1 MDTIDYIASLW
12 RQAGLPPQ
20 ALQDLELTGTAA
32 ALPSSFAVS
41 KAAQASIALAALAA
55 AHCRHLRTGRR
66 QQVSVDQRHAA
77 IECRSDHYFAI
88 DGKPV
93 RFNDPLT
100 GLYPC
105 GEGGWVRI
113 HANFAHHRE
122 GALALLRSAP
132 SREAIAAALRGEDA
146 VDFEAKAA
154 ALGLPIVALRNFEQ
168 WDHHPQALALESLP
182 TLTITRIGDAPP
194 MVARFAGDGE
204 AGSHPATASA
214 TTALGPVRVLELTRI
229 LAGPVCGRTLAAYGA
244 EVLLVNSPNLP
255 NIDAIADTSRG
266 KLSAHLDL
274 RHEADCAIMGQLLQT
289 ADVFIQGYRPTA
301 IAALGFGPQALAR
314 DHPGIVYA
322 SLSAWGPAG
331 PWRSRRG
338 FDSLVQTAS
347 GFNVAEAAAAG
358 SELPKPLPTQI
369 LDHASGYLMA
379 FGIAAALARRT
390 TEGGS
395 WHVQVSL
402 AQTARWLR
410 SMGRTP
416 GDLGIRDPGRD
427 DVADLLQA
435 SPSGFGSLTA
445 VRHSAVFSQTP
456 ARWLRPSVPPGSN
469 PPAWAPV

>member
-12 RQAGLPPQ
+12 RQAGLPPE
-20 ALQDLELTGTAA
+20 ALQDLELSGTA

-55 AHCRHLRTGRR
+55 AHCWHLRTGRR
-66 QQVSVDQRHAA
+66 QQVGVDRRHAA

-93 RFNDPLT
+93 SFADPLT

-105 GEGGWVRI
+105 NDGGWVRI

-122 GALALLRSAP
+122 GALALLKSAP
-132 SREAIAAALRGEDA
+132 SREAIAAALRGQDA
-146 VDFEAKAA
+146 VAFEARAA
-154 ALGLPIVALRNFEQ
+154 ALGLPIVALRTFQQ
-168 WDHHPQALALESLP
+168 WDHHPQAQALESLP
-182 TLTITRIGDAPP
+182 TLTLTRIGDAPP
-194 MVARFAGDGE
+194 MFQRAGG
-204 AGSHPATASA
+204 AGRPPPPPATGAA
-214 TTALGPVRVLELTRI
+214 PPPPRPRRGKGRTPL

-244 EVLLVNSPNLP
+244 EVLLVNSPHLP
-255 NIDAIADTSRG
+255 NIEAIADTSRG

-274 RHEADCAIMGQLLQT
+274 RQEADRATMGRLLQT
-289 ADVFIQGYRPTA
+289 ADVFIQGYRPNA

-314 DHPGIVYA
+314 DHPGLVYA
-322 SLSAWGPAG
+322 SLSAWGPEG
-331 PWRSRRG
+331 PWRARRG

-358 SELPKPLPTQI
+358 SDLPKPLPTQI

-379 FGIAAALARRT
+379 FGIAAALARRA

-410 SMGRTP
+410 SLGRTP
-416 GDLGIRDPGRD
+416 DDLAIRDPGRD

-445 VRHSAVFSQTP
+445 VRHSASFSQTP

-469 PPAWAPV
+469 PPAWTPV